1 MAFINGLRYH
11 PMIEPVQGKPVGKK
25 PTEQI
30 SNLIILFPCNLHES
44 SQVGKAAVV
53 WVINVP
59 ICSCIW
65 ALGFQLPVFF
75 VELWRWKLAGGRM
88 SLRLGWEL
96 QPCPTS
102 NLLSLLCIYGSRCD
116 LLASCS
122 CPHAWLLLSLFPLRD
137 VFFSLWK
144 NKPKQALSFLS
155 CLSSWHF
162 ITASKK

>member
-1 MAFINGLRYH
+1 MAFRKGLIYH

-75 VELWRWKLAGGRM
+75 VKLWRWKLAGGSM

-96 QPCPTS
+96 QPCRTS
-102 NLLSLLCIYGSRCD
+102 NLLSLLCIYGTRCD

-122 CPHAWLLLSLFPLRD
+122 CHHAWLLLSCFPSGMYSPSERTSQNKL
-137 VFFSLWK
+137 FFSWVALVHSILSKQVK
-144 NKPKQALSFLS
+144 NN
-155 CLSSWHF
+155 
-162 ITASKK
+162 